1 MKKILVL
8 CVGNACRSQMAEGY
22 LDFYAGNKA
31 QIYSAGL
38 ESHGLNPYAV
48 EVMAEDSIDISKNY
62 SKVYTE
68 INVNHYDYLIA
79 ICDISNVDL
88 PDNIQWDY
96 FYCFNVADPAKAVG
110 ERDEILYE
118 FRKTREEIKKHMLQ
132 FIGKELISESNKEY
146 MSS

>member
-48 EVMAEDSIDISKNY
+48 EVMAEDSIDISENY
-62 SKVYTE
+62 SKIYTE

-110 ERDEILYE
+110 SPDEIRHE

-132 FIGKELISESNKEY
+132 FIGKELISESNKEF